1 PSLDQQKGASYM
13 KTTIEVEGM
22 ITVGTLADKLALPVA
37 KIITELMK
45 NGVMATVN
53 EKIDFETAQIITE
66 ELGLDVELVKKAE
79 EAVAVKRAKATSD
92 DPNAVTRPP
101 VVAVMGHVDHGKTS
115 LLDAVR

>member
-1 PSLDQQKGASYM
+1 M

-22 ITVGTLADKLALPVA
+22 ITVGALADKLALPVA

-66 ELGLDVELVKKAE
+66 ELGLEVELVKKE
-79 EAVAVKRAKATSD
+79 EAPAAFKQVVYEKTGIPVDRMKIMVKGGILKVCHALAS
-92 DPNAVTRPP
+92 
-101 VVAVMGHVDHGKTS
+101 
-115 LLDAVR
+115 